1 MQSGRGPGRRN
12 QEEGRTRRGSNSD
25 AANTAAKVAGPLA
38 AGLRKQYHYSAA
50 EALNPLQPMI
60 NGLSLIQKCL
70 PLAISLYLFFFLSRR
85 GSAIVVMS
93 SWLYRQGICGAFRP
107 CINMFNISSRVFICI
122 AWPACFPGPASLRP
136 LQCQLIWGRV
146 GWGGGVGGMATVV
159 L

>member
-70 PLAISLYLFFFLSRR
+70 PLAISLYLFSFSLDVALRLSLCLP
-85 GSAIVVMS
+85 GCT
-93 SWLYRQGICGAFRP
+93 G
-107 CINMFNISSRVFICI
+107 RVF
-122 AWPACFPGPASLRP
+122 AALSAH
-136 LQCQLIWGRV
+136 
-146 GWGGGVGGMATVV
+146 A
-159 L
+159 